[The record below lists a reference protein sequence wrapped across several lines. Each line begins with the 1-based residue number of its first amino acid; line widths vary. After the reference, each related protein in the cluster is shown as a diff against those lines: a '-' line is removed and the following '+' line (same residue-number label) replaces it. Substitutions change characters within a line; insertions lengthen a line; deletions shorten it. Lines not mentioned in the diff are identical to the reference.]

1 MAAAPQEYSV
11 LCRVSGML
19 NKARFKVPMEALTLM
34 LELMPASVELSA
46 GFDWATACPRDPLTN
61 KKQIISNKKTFF
73 MVVTGF

>member
-19 NKARFKVPMEALTLM
+19 NKARFMVPMEALAL
-34 LELMPASVELSA
+34 LSEVFA
-46 GFDWATACPRDPLTN
+46 WLATCPRDPLTN